1 LFNSGIDWEEDDDFD
16 EEKERRRKHKK
27 PAASKDPFD
36 DVDEM
41 ENEK

>member
-16 EEKERRRKHKK
+16 EEKERKRKHKK

-36 DVDEM
+36 DEEM